1 MGTGLYLAGPA
12 SVRGVQQTRYR
23 KMEDERNLRPGALS
37 GRVRDSLASNP
48 NTSMSKSNTERF
60 YLTTPIYYVNARPHL
75 GHAYSTI
82 VCDAIARRKRA
93 LGIET
98 WFLTGT
104 DEHGQKIE
112 RSAELAG
119 RSPLEFATAISGE
132 FRGLWDQ
139 LGLTYDDYIRTTSER
154 HKRGVQKLFATLQER
169 GFIYKGSYTGQYCVS
184 DELYVDGP
192 PGTVCPDCGRATE
205 TVSEENYF
213 FKLSAFERKLLEFY
227 EANPGFMGPESTR
240 REVISFVRGGLK
252 DLSVSR
258 TSFSWGI
265 PVPGDE
271 KHVVYVWLDAL
282 ANYITA
288 LGYGS
293 DAPEDQEQFKKF
305 WPADLHLIGKEI
317 SRFHCVYWPA
327 FLMAAGIPLP
337 RSVRANGWLLFD
349 QGKMSKSKG
358 NIVRAET
365 VQAVLGADALR
376 YYLLREVPFGQDGTF
391 SFEALVQRYNSDL
404 ANGYGNLVSRVV
416 AMTYQYFDGT
426 VPTPS
431 ERVSQIVEAAETVIA
446 RFGVLFEAFDFSG
459 ALREL
464 WQFITIVDGYISEQ
478 APWKIASIQKKLGT
492 LDELLKYPEEMAKLK
507 SDGQDLGTILYT
519 AAEAIRIITAL
530 VFPVLPD
537 AAAKVWRQLGQGEI
551 ADAAKSAFLTNIAW
565 GGLKA
570 GTRFE
575 APSPLFPRAEK
586 DAVERMQAIEEQ
598 NSKSVIEAAGGSA
611 AKLQPVTSAPAAKEA
626 AEGAT
631 VSEIVKTQ
639 SSEAAEPVDSV
650 GVDAAEEAKAY
661 DAVAAATTAAA
672 KEQADYVPTS
682 VELNAVV
689 PQTAGEAV
697 AAAPAVALPAEQTTF
712 SSPVI
717 SIDDVM
723 KLDLR
728 VAQIVVAER
737 VPKADKL
744 LRLEVDLG
752 YEKRQI
758 LAGIAQYYE
767 PEKLVGRKIVIVANL
782 APRKMRGLESNGMLL
797 AASLEGG
804 APVLAGFLEE
814 VPLGS
819 RLK

>member
-1 MGTGLYLAGPA
+1 MTDSSSTANSTPDSTAG
-12 SVRGVQQTRYR
+12 RY
-23 KMEDERNLRPGALS
+23 
-37 GRVRDSLASNP
+37 
-48 NTSMSKSNTERF
+48 

-93 LGIET
+93 QGIDT

-112 RSAELAG
+112 RSAKLAG
-119 RSPLEFATAISGE
+119 CTPLDFATRISGE
-132 FRGLWDQ
+132 FRDLWDQ
-139 LGLTYDDYIRTTSER
+139 LGLTYDDFIRTTSER
-154 HKRGVQKLFATLQER
+154 HKRGVQHLFATLRDR
-169 GFIYKGSYTGQYCVS
+169 GYIYKGSYTGQYCVS
-184 DELYVDGP
+184 DEAWMDVP
-192 PGTVCPDCGRATE
+192 PGTPCPDCGRMTE

-213 FKLSAFERKLLEFY
+213 FKLSAFEHKLLEFY
-227 EANPGFMGPESTR
+227 EANPNFMGPESTR

-258 TSFSWGI
+258 SSFTWGI

-293 DAPEDQEQFKKF
+293 DDPVDKARFAKF
-305 WPADLHLIGKEI
+305 WPADMHLIGKEI

-327 FLMAAGIPLP
+327 FLMAAGIPTP

-349 QGKMSKSKG
+349 QGKMSKTRG

-365 VQAVLGADALR
+365 VQAILGADALR
-376 YYLLREVPFGQDGTF
+376 YYLLREIPFGQDGNF
-391 SFEALVQRYNSDL
+391 SFEALVQRYNGDL

-416 AMTYQYFDGT
+416 NMMHKFFEGVVPEAGAGT
-426 VPTPS
+426 PAEVALRS
-431 ERVSQIVEAAETVIA
+431 SAADAITA
-446 RFGVLFEAFDFSG
+446 FGSAFDEMNFSE
-459 ALREL
+459 ALKSL
-464 WQFITIVDGYISEQ
+464 WILVADTDGYLTAN
-478 APWKIASIQKKLGT
+478 APWKRPA
-492 LDELLKYPEEMAKLK
+492 DR
-507 SDGQDLGTILYT
+507 SDADHVQLQARVLAT

-530 VFPVLPD
+530 VYPILPE

-551 ADAAKSAFLTNIAW
+551 ADSAKNAFLNDVAW

-570 GTRFE
+570 GTKFGE
-575 APSPLFPRAEK
+575 PAPLFPRAEK
-586 DAVERMQAIEEQ
+586 DTVDRMQNLEDE
-598 NSKSVIEAAGGSA
+598 NNKSVIETASKGEIVSPGPATGSPSVA
-611 AKLQPVTSAPAAKEA
+611 HTVPATTHDSANKTSANR
-626 AEGAT
+626 
-631 VSEIVKTQ
+631 
-639 SSEAAEPVDSV
+639 SSIQ
-650 GVDAAEEAKAY
+650 DALTPNT
-661 DAVAAATTAAA
+661 AVAADQQQVVSIA
-672 KEQADYVPTS
+672 QV
-682 VELNAVV
+682 NAV
-689 PQTAGEAV
+689 PAEMASSRLSTTPI
-697 AAAPAVALPAEQTTF
+697 AAPAGAPLNPPAPGSTPEPAAPEGPQHIT
-712 SSPVI
+712 
-717 SIDDVM
+717 IDDFAKV
-723 KLDLR
+723 DLR
-728 VAQIVVAER
+728 VAQILVAER

-767 PEKLVGRKIVIVANL
+767 PEKLIGRKIVIVANL

-804 APVLAGFLEE
+804 APVLTGFLEE

>member
-1 MGTGLYLAGPA
+1 MTNSDPSSAH
-12 SVRGVQQTRYR
+12 
-23 KMEDERNLRPGALS
+23 
-37 GRVRDSLASNP
+37 
-48 NTSMSKSNTERF
+48 F

-93 LGIET
+93 LGIDT

-104 DEHGQKIE
+104 DEHGQKIV

-119 RSPLEFATAISGE
+119 RTPAEFATAISGE
-132 FRGLWDQ
+132 FRGLWDR
-139 LGLTYDDYIRTTSER
+139 LGLTYDDFIRTTEDR
-154 HKRGVQKLFATLQER
+154 HKRGVQKLFATLR
-169 GFIYKGSYTGQYCVS
+169 DNGFIYKGSYTGQYCVS
-184 DELYVDGP
+184 DEAWVDVDSGAP
-192 PGTVCPDCGRATE
+192 CPDCGRITE
-205 TVSEENYF
+205 TVTEENYF

-227 EANPGFMGPESTR
+227 DANPEFMGPESTR

-293 DAPEDQEQFKKF
+293 DDPVDQARFEKF
-305 WPADLHLIGKEI
+305 WPADMHLIGKEI

-327 FLMAAGIPLP
+327 FLMAAGIPTP
-337 RSVRANGWLLFD
+337 RSVKANGWLLFD
-349 QGKMSKSKG
+349 QGKMSKSRG

-365 VQAVLGADALR
+365 VQEVLGADALR
-376 YYLLREVPFGQDGTF
+376 YFLLREIPFGQDGSF
-391 SFEALVQRYNSDL
+391 SFDALVQRYNGDL

-416 AMTYQYFDGT
+416 NMVHKYFGGV
-426 VPTPS
+426 VPETGA
-431 ERVSQIVEAAETVIA
+431 ETAAEAALHDVAVNTMA
-446 RFGVLFEAFDFSG
+446 AFGPAFDELNFSE
-459 ALREL
+459 ALKSL
-464 WQFITIVDGYISEQ
+464 WLLVAETDGYLTAN
-478 APWKIASIQKKLGT
+478 APWKRPADRSEADHTALQARVL
-492 LDELLKYPEEMAKLK
+492 A
-507 SDGQDLGTILYT
+507 T

-530 VFPVLPD
+530 VYPTLPES
-537 AAAKVWRQLGQGEI
+537 AAKVWLQLGQGDI
-551 ADAAKSAFLTNIAW
+551 SGAARDAFLTELAW

-570 GTRFE
+570 GTKFGE
-575 APSPLFPRAEK
+575 PAPLFSRAEK
-586 DAVERMQAIEEQ
+586 DAVERMQNIEDQ
-598 NSKSVIEAAGGSA
+598 NNKTVIEAAGGAAQETSSA
-611 AKLQPVTSAPAAKEA
+611 RIPESKAPAVQAGSTVGTAGEVKKASEKQASGAKAQVTSADLDT
-626 AEGAT
+626 G
-631 VSEIVKTQ
+631 
-639 SSEAAEPVDSV
+639 
-650 GVDAAEEAKAY
+650 AKAPAY
-661 DAVAAATTAAA
+661 
-672 KEQADYVPTS
+672 QPQ
-682 VELNAVV
+682 VV
-689 PQTAGEAV
+689 PALVGQGFSPGNKPQQSARALAPEVRSSDNSPAISKPPATAPV
-697 AAAPAVALPAEQTTF
+697 ASAANEVAEQQF
-712 SSPVI
+712 APPQVEHI
-717 SIDDVM
+717 GIDDFAKV
-723 KLDLR
+723 DLR
-728 VAQIVVAER
+728 VAQILVAER

-758 LAGIAQYYE
+758 LAGIAQHYE
-767 PEKLVGRKIVIVANL
+767 PEKLIGRKIVIVANL

-814 VPLGS
+814 VPLGA

>member
-1 MGTGLYLAGPA
+1 MTNPA
-12 SVRGVQQTRYR
+12 
-23 KMEDERNLRPGALS
+23 
-37 GRVRDSLASNP
+37 ASAA
-48 NTSMSKSNTERF
+48 RF

-82 VCDAIARRKRA
+82 ICDAIARRKRA

-119 RSPLEFATAISGE
+119 RTPGDFATAISGE
-132 FRGLWDQ
+132 FRGLWDR
-139 LGLTYDDYIRTTSER
+139 LGLSYDDFIRTTEER
-154 HKRGVQKLFATLQER
+154 HKRGLQKLFATLR
-169 GFIYKGSYTGQYCVS
+169 DKGFIYKGSYTGQYCVS
-184 DELYVDGP
+184 DEAYVDGP
-192 PGTVCPDCGRATE
+192 PGTHCPDCGRLTE

-293 DAPEDQEQFKKF
+293 EDPLDQARFAKF
-305 WPADLHLIGKEI
+305 WPADMHLIGKEI

-327 FLMAAGIPLP
+327 FLMAAGIPTPL
-337 RSVRANGWLLFD
+337 SVKANGWLLFD
-349 QGKMSKSKG
+349 QGKMSKSRG

-365 VQAVLGADALR
+365 VQEVLGADALR
-376 YYLLREVPFGQDGTF
+376 YFLLREIPFGQDGSF
-391 SFEALVQRYNSDL
+391 SFDALVQRYNGDL

-416 AMTYQYFDGT
+416 NMVHKYFGGV
-426 VPTPS
+426 VPEAGAET
-431 ERVSQIVEAAETVIA
+431 AAEV
-446 RFGVLFEAFDFSG
+446 
-459 ALREL
+459 ALRESAVRAIAAFGPEFDELNFSEALKGL
-464 WQFITIVDGYISEQ
+464 WTLVAETDGYLTAN
-478 APWKIASIQKKLGT
+478 APWKKPPERSEAEHAT
-492 LDELLKYPEEMAKLK
+492 LQARVLA
-507 SDGQDLGTILYT
+507 T
-519 AAEAIRIITAL
+519 AAESIRVITAL
-530 VFPVLPD
+530 VYPILPES
-537 AAAKVWRQLGQGEI
+537 AAKVWVQLGQGEI
-551 ADAAKSAFLTNIAW
+551 ADAAKNSFLAELAW
-565 GGLKA
+565 GELKA
-570 GTRFE
+570 GTKFGE
-575 APSPLFPRAEK
+575 PAPLFPRAEK
-586 DAVERMQAIEEQ
+586 DAQDRMQNLEDE
-598 NSKSVIEAAGGSA
+598 NNRTVIEAAGGVGDGGAA
-611 AKLQPVTSAPAAKEA
+611 AKSAPAA
-626 AEGAT
+626 AT
-631 VSEIVKTQ
+631 SALGISPVP
-639 SSEAAEPVDSV
+639 EPP
-650 GVDAAEEAKAY
+650 APT
-661 DAVAAATTAAA
+661 VA
-672 KEQADYVPTS
+672 P
-682 VELNAVV
+682 
-689 PQTAGEAV
+689 
-697 AAAPAVALPAEQTTF
+697 APAVAPAPVAASTPIATPATQAAAAPLAAEQAPAAAEVAQHIT
-712 SSPVI
+712 
-717 SIDDVM
+717 IDDFAKV
-723 KLDLR
+723 DLR
-728 VAQIVVAER
+728 VAQILVAER

-767 PEKLVGRKIVIVANL
+767 PEKLIGRKIIIIANL

-804 APVLAGFLEE
+804 APVLAGFLDE
-814 VPLGS
+814 VPLGA

>member
-1 MGTGLYLAGPA
+1 MPIND
-12 SVRGVQQTRYR
+12 SNSNRY
-23 KMEDERNLRPGALS
+23 
-37 GRVRDSLASNP
+37 
-48 NTSMSKSNTERF
+48 

-93 LGIET
+93 LGIDT

-112 RSAELAG
+112 RSAQLAG
-119 RSPLEFATAISGE
+119 RTPMEFATAISAE

-139 LGLTYDDYIRTTSER
+139 LGLTYDDFIRTTEER
-154 HKRGVQKLFATLQER
+154 HKRGVQKLFAALR
-169 GFIYKGSYTGQYCVS
+169 DGGFIYKGSYTGQYCVS
-184 DELYVDGP
+184 DEAYVDGP
-192 PGTVCPDCGRATE
+192 PGTYCPDCGRLTE

-227 EANPGFMGPESTR
+227 EANPGFMGPDSTR

-293 DAPEDQEQFKKF
+293 DDPADQARFAKF

-327 FLMAAGIPLP
+327 FLMAAGIPVP

-376 YYLLREVPFGQDGTF
+376 YFLLREIPFGQDGSF
-391 SFEALVQRYNSDL
+391 SFDALVQRYNGDL

-416 AMTYQYFDGT
+416 NMVHKYFGGVLPEVGVD
-426 VPTPS
+426 TP
-431 ERVSQIVEAAETVIA
+431 AETKLRESAIHAIA
-446 RFGVLFEAFDFSG
+446 NFAPAFDELNFAE
-459 ALREL
+459 ALKNL
-464 WQFITIVDGYISEQ
+464 WLLVAEVDGYLTAN
-478 APWKIASIQKKLGT
+478 APWKRPADRS
-492 LDELLKYPEEMAKLK
+492 E
-507 SDGQDLGTILYT
+507 SDHALHQARVLAT

-530 VFPVLPD
+530 VYPILPD
-537 AAAKVWRQLGQGEI
+537 SAGKVWRQLGQGEI
-551 ADAAKSAFLTNIAW
+551 ADAAKNAFLTEVAW
-565 GGLKA
+565 GGLRA
-570 GTRFE
+570 GTRFGE
-575 APSPLFPRAEK
+575 PAPLFPRAEK
-586 DAVERMQAIEEQ
+586 DAVERMQNLEEK
-598 NSKSVIEAAGGSA
+598 NVGTAVDAVSGNADAADAASA
-611 AKLQPVTSAPAAKEA
+611 VTSAPQAPQSALGVSPVPAPPESAAAPERATASPSVVLVQGQLAGTVPHSPAVHAQLEGQLTEHTA
-626 AEGAT
+626 A
-631 VSEIVKTQ
+631 
-639 SSEAAEPVDSV
+639 PVDSGTPV
-650 GVDAAEEAKAY
+650 ATVQVHQVAAELASSRLN
-661 DAVAAATTAAA
+661 TTP
-672 KEQADYVPTS
+672 V
-682 VELNAVV
+682 
-689 PQTAGEAV
+689 
-697 AAAPAVALPAEQTTF
+697 AAPAGAPLQPAEPTAEPAQFIT
-712 SSPVI
+712 
-717 SIDDVM
+717 IDDFAKVE
-723 KLDLR
+723 LR
-728 VAQIVVAER
+728 VAQILVAER
-737 VPKADKL
+737 IPKADKL

-767 PEKLVGRKIVIVANL
+767 PEKLIGRKIVIVANL

-797 AASLEGG
+797 AASLQDG

-814 VPLGS
+814 VPLGA

>member
-1 MGTGLYLAGPA
+1 MADSAT
-12 SVRGVQQTRYR
+12 QTNRY
-23 KMEDERNLRPGALS
+23 
-37 GRVRDSLASNP
+37 
-48 NTSMSKSNTERF
+48 

-82 VCDAIARRKRA
+82 VCDAMARRKRA
-93 LGIET
+93 LGIDT

-112 RSAELAG
+112 RSAKQAG
-119 RSPLEFATAISGE
+119 CTPQEFATRIAGE
-132 FRGLWDQ
+132 FRGLWDR
-139 LGLTYDDYIRTTSER
+139 LGLTYDDFIRTTEER
-154 HKRGVQKLFATLQER
+154 HKRGVQKLFATLR
-169 GFIYKGSYTGQYCVS
+169 DMGFIYKGSYSGQYCIY
-184 DELYVDGP
+184 DEAYVEGP
-192 PGTVCPDCGRATE
+192 PGTPCPDCGRITE

-213 FKLSAFERKLLEFY
+213 FKLSAFERRLLEFY

-240 REVISFVRGGLK
+240 REVISFVRSGLK

-293 DAPEDQEQFKKF
+293 DDPADQAKFKKF
-305 WPADLHLIGKEI
+305 WPADMHLIGKEI

-327 FLMAAGIPLP
+327 FLMAAGIEPP

-349 QGKMSKSKG
+349 QGKMSKSRG

-365 VQAVLGADALR
+365 VHEVLGADALR
-376 YYLLREVPFGQDGTF
+376 YFLMREIPFGQDGNF
-391 SFEALVQRYNSDL
+391 SFDALVQRYNGDL

-416 AMTYQYFDGT
+416 NMVHKYFSGVMPET
-426 VPTPS
+426 GA
-431 ERVSQIVEAAETVIA
+431 EKQAEAALRASAQSAIA
-446 RFGVLFEAFDFSG
+446 GFGPAFDELNFSE
-459 ALREL
+459 ALKSL
-464 WQFITIVDGYISEQ
+464 WLLVAETDGYLTAN
-478 APWKIASIQKKLGT
+478 APWKKPAERREADHAALQARVLG
-492 LDELLKYPEEMAKLK
+492 
-507 SDGQDLGTILYT
+507 T
-519 AAEAIRIITAL
+519 AAEAIRVITAL
-530 VFPVLPD
+530 VYPILPD

-551 ADAAKSAFLTNIAW
+551 ADAAKESFLKNLAW

-570 GTRFE
+570 GTKLLE
-575 APSPLFPRAEK
+575 PAPLFPRAEK
-586 DAVERMQAIEEQ
+586 DAVERMQSLEE
-598 NSKSVIEAAGGSA
+598 NNDRTAVEAVSQGETGAKAAELAAVPAAASSAPSA
-611 AKLQPVTSAPAAKEA
+611 AAVR
-626 AEGAT
+626 
-631 VSEIVKTQ
+631 
-639 SSEAAEPVDSV
+639 
-650 GVDAAEEAKAY
+650 EEAK
-661 DAVAAATTAAA
+661 
-672 KEQADYVPTS
+672 P
-682 VELNAVV
+682 
-689 PQTAGEAV
+689 
-697 AAAPAVALPAEQTTF
+697 AAPGH
-712 SSPVI
+712 I
-717 SIDDVM
+717 SIDDFAKV
-723 KLDLR
+723 DLR
-728 VAQIVVAER
+728 VAQILVAER

-758 LAGIAQYYE
+758 LAGIAQHYE

-797 AASLEGG
+797 AASLEDG

-814 VPLGS
+814 VPLGA

>member
-1 MGTGLYLAGPA
+1 MNNRLPLKNGLPPEGQLDAIIPPMTTNA
-12 SVRGVQQTRYR
+12 SSPNRY
-23 KMEDERNLRPGALS
+23 
-37 GRVRDSLASNP
+37 
-48 NTSMSKSNTERF
+48 

-93 LGIET
+93 MGIET
-98 WFLTGT
+98 WLLTGT

-112 RSAELAG
+112 RSAALAG
-119 RSPLEFATAISGE
+119 RTPMEFATAISGE
-132 FRGLWDQ
+132 FRGLWDR
-139 LGLTYDDYIRTTSER
+139 LGLTNDDFIRTTEER
-154 HKRGVQKLFATLQER
+154 HKHGVQKLFATLR
-169 GFIYKGSYTGQYCVS
+169 DKGYIYKGSYTGQYCVS
-184 DELYVDGP
+184 DEAYVDGP
-192 PGTVCPDCGRATE
+192 PGTPCPDCGRITE

-240 REVISFVRGGLK
+240 REVISFVRSGLK

-293 DAPEDQEQFKKF
+293 DDPAEQARFEKF
-305 WPADLHLIGKEI
+305 WPADMHLIGKEI

-327 FLMAAGIPLP
+327 FLMAAGIAVP

-349 QGKMSKSKG
+349 QGKMSKSRG

-365 VQAVLGADALR
+365 VQDVLGADALR
-376 YYLLREVPFGQDGTF
+376 YFLLREIPFGQDGSF
-391 SFEALVQRYNSDL
+391 SFDALVQRYNGDL

-416 AMTYQYFDGT
+416 NMVHKYFGGV
-426 VPTPS
+426 VP
-431 ERVSQIVEAAETVIA
+431 EAGAETLAEGSLRECAVRTIA
-446 RFGVLFEAFDFSG
+446 AFGVEFEAMNFSE
-459 ALREL
+459 ALKAL
-464 WQFITIVDGYISEQ
+464 WTLVAETDGFLTAN
-478 APWKIASIQKKLGT
+478 APWKRPT
-492 LDELLKYPEEMAKLK
+492 DRPEAEHVAL
-507 SDGQDLGTILYT
+507 QARVLAT

-530 VFPVLPD
+530 VYPILPES
-537 AAAKVWRQLGQGEI
+537 AAKVWRQLGQGEI
-551 ADAAKSAFLTNIAW
+551 ADAAKKSFLTDISW

-570 GTRFE
+570 GTKFGE
-575 APSPLFPRAEK
+575 PAPLFPRAEK
-586 DAVERMQAIEEQ
+586 DAIDRMQSMEDE
-598 NSKSVIEAAGGSA
+598 NNKSVIEAAAGVAAAGGLT
-611 AKLQPVTSAPAAKEA
+611 AKEPAPAAMKAVEA
-626 AEGAT
+626 
-631 VSEIVKTQ
+631 
-639 SSEAAEPVDSV
+639 P
-650 GVDAAEEAKAY
+650 KA
-661 DAVAAATTAAA
+661 AVAAVIAPAPIA
-672 KEQADYVPTS
+672 KETPITLAAVP
-682 VELNAVV
+682 APV
-689 PQTAGEAV
+689 PAAV
-697 AAAPAVALPAEQTTF
+697 AAPAAPAVEGAPAQAAAVEGPQHIT
-712 SSPVI
+712 
-717 SIDDVM
+717 IDDFTKVE
-723 KLDLR
+723 LR
-728 VAQIVVAER
+728 VAQILVAER

-767 PEKLVGRKIVIVANL
+767 PEKLIGRKIIIVANL

-797 AASLEGG
+797 AASLPDG

-814 VPLGS
+814 VPLGA

>member
-1 MGTGLYLAGPA
+1 MT
-12 SVRGVQQTRYR
+12 
-23 KMEDERNLRPGALS
+23 DS
-37 GRVRDSLASNP
+37 GSHP
-48 NTSMSKSNTERF
+48 ERF

-93 LGIET
+93 MGIET

-112 RSAELAG
+112 RSAKLAG
-119 RSPLEFATAISGE
+119 CSPQEFADKIAGE
-132 FRGLWDQ
+132 FRGLWDL
-139 LGLTYDDYIRTTSER
+139 LGITYDDFIRTTEER
-154 HKRGVQKLFATLQER
+154 HKRGVQHLFATLRDR
-169 GFIYKGSYTGQYCVS
+169 GYIYKGSYTGQYCVS
-184 DELYVDGP
+184 CEEWIDGP
-192 PGTVCPDCGRATE
+192 PGTICSIHGTVTE

-293 DAPEDQEQFKKF
+293 DDDEKFKKF

-327 FLMAAGIPLP
+327 FLMAAGIPVP

-349 QGKMSKSKG
+349 QGKMSKSRG

-365 VQAVLGADALR
+365 VHAVLGTDALR
-376 YYLLREVPFGQDGTF
+376 YFLLREIPFGQDGNF
-391 SFEALVQRYNSDL
+391 SFDALVQRYNGDL

-416 AMTYQYFDGT
+416 NMVHKYFGG
-426 VPTPS
+426 VTPEAGAATPAESGLRESAQNAIAAFGLAFDELNFS
-431 ERVSQIVEAAETVIA
+431 EALKALWALVAET
-446 RFGVLFEAFDFSG
+446 
-459 ALREL
+459 
-464 WQFITIVDGYISEQ
+464 DGYLTAN
-478 APWKIASIQKKLGT
+478 APWKKPA
-492 LDELLKYPEEMAKLK
+492 ER
-507 SDGQDLGTILYT
+507 SDADHAALQARVLTT
-519 AAEAIRIITAL
+519 AAEAIRVITAL
-530 VFPVLPD
+530 AYPIVPD
-537 AAAKVWRQLGQGEI
+537 AAAKVWRQLGQGEL
-551 ADAAKSAFLTNIAW
+551 ADAAKTGFLKNLAW

-570 GTRFE
+570 GTKFGE
-575 APSPLFPRAEK
+575 PAPLFPRAEK
-586 DAVERMQAIEEQ
+586 DTVERMENLEDD
-598 NSKSVIEAAGGSA
+598 NNRTVIEAASNDVNA
-611 AKLQPVTSAPAAKEA
+611 AKTAPPAPATQSAPPAAIAPKAAVPQAPAPAAKPA
-626 AEGAT
+626 A
-631 VSEIVKTQ
+631 
-639 SSEAAEPVDSV
+639 PVF
-650 GVDAAEEAKAY
+650 AKAE
-661 DAVAAATTAAA
+661 TQPPLPTAAA
-672 KEQADYVPTS
+672 SEPAGPPVIPGGSTAPVQEAAPPQV
-682 VELNAVV
+682 AQV
-689 PQTAGEAV
+689 PQHIT
-697 AAAPAVALPAEQTTF
+697 
-712 SSPVI
+712 
-717 SIDDVM
+717 IDDFV
-723 KLDLR
+723 KVDLR
-728 VAQIVVAER
+728 VAQILVAER

-767 PEKLVGRKIVIVANL
+767 PEKLIGRKIVIVANL

>member
-1 MGTGLYLAGPA
+1 MNNSAP
-12 SVRGVQQTRYR
+12 SSERY
-23 KMEDERNLRPGALS
+23 
-37 GRVRDSLASNP
+37 
-48 NTSMSKSNTERF
+48 

-93 LGIET
+93 LGIDT

-112 RSAELAG
+112 RSAAQAG
-119 RSPLEFATAISGE
+119 RTPAEFAAAISGE
-132 FRGLWDQ
+132 FRGLWER
-139 LGLTYDDYIRTTSER
+139 LGISNDDFIRTTEER
-154 HKRGVQKLFATLQER
+154 HKRGVQKLFSVLCER

-184 DELYVDGP
+184 DEAYVDGP
-192 PGTVCPDCGRATE
+192 PGTPCPDCGRITE

-227 EANPGFMGPESTR
+227 DANPGFMGPESTR

-271 KHVVYVWLDAL
+271 KHVIYVWLDAL

-293 DAPEDQEQFKKF
+293 DDPENQARFQKF
-305 WPADLHLIGKEI
+305 WPADMHLIGKEI

-327 FLMAAGIPLP
+327 FLMAAGIPVP

-349 QGKMSKSKG
+349 QGKMSKSRG

-365 VQAVLGADALR
+365 VQEVLGADALR
-376 YYLLREVPFGQDGTF
+376 YFLLREIPFGQDGSF
-391 SFEALVQRYNSDL
+391 SFDALVQRYNGDL

-416 AMTYQYFDGT
+416 NMVHKYFGGVLPET
-426 VPTPS
+426 GAPT
-431 ERVSQIVEAAETVIA
+431 AAETALSESAARAIA
-446 RFGVLFEAFDFSG
+446 AFGPAFDELNFSE
-459 ALREL
+459 ALKSL
-464 WQFITIVDGYISEQ
+464 WLLVAETDGYLTAN
-478 APWKIASIQKKLGT
+478 APWKKP
-492 LDELLKYPEEMAKLK
+492 PER
-507 SDGQDLGTILYT
+507 SDADHAALQARVLAT
-519 AAEAIRIITAL
+519 AAEAIRVITGL
-530 VFPVLPD
+530 VYPILPD
-537 AAAKVWRQLGQGEI
+537 SAAKVWRQLGQGEI
-551 ADAAKSAFLTNIAW
+551 ADAAKNSFLTTLAW

-570 GTRFE
+570 GTKFGDP
-575 APSPLFPRAEK
+575 APLFPRAEK
-586 DAVERMQAIEEQ
+586 DAIERMQNIEDQ
-598 NSKSVIEAAGGSA
+598 NNKTVIEAAGGQEQPTPSA
-611 AKLQPVTSAPAAKEA
+611 PDAPPSAVAVSPVPAAPEPKVAPAPATPSAVPPTLTAPATPPAAASQPATAAPAA
-626 AEGAT
+626 AT
-631 VSEIVKTQ
+631 EK
-639 SSEAAEPVDSV
+639 
-650 GVDAAEEAKAY
+650 
-661 DAVAAATTAAA
+661 
-672 KEQADYVPTS
+672 
-682 VELNAVV
+682 
-689 PQTAGEAV
+689 PQH
-697 AAAPAVALPAEQTTF
+697 
-712 SSPVI
+712 I
-717 SIDDVM
+717 SIDDFV
-723 KLDLR
+723 KVDLR
-728 VAQIVVAER
+728 VAQILVAER

-767 PEKLVGRKIVIVANL
+767 PEKLIGRKIVIVANL

-797 AASLEGG
+797 AASLPDG
-804 APVLAGFLEE
+804 APVLAGFLED
-814 VPLGS
+814 VPLGA

>member
-1 MGTGLYLAGPA
+1 MTNSA
-12 SVRGVQQTRYR
+12 SSSARY
-23 KMEDERNLRPGALS
+23 
-37 GRVRDSLASNP
+37 
-48 NTSMSKSNTERF
+48 

-82 VCDAIARRKRA
+82 VCDTIARRKRA

-112 RSAELAG
+112 RSAEKAG
-119 RSPLEFATAISGE
+119 RTPMEFATAISAE
-132 FRGLWDQ
+132 WRGLWDR
-139 LGLTYDDYIRTTSER
+139 LGLTYDDFIRTTEPR
-154 HKRGVQKLFATLQER
+154 HERGVQKLFATLRDR

-192 PGTVCPDCGRATE
+192 AGTVCPDCGRVTE

-227 EANPGFMGPESTR
+227 DANPGFMGPESTR
-240 REVISFVRGGLK
+240 REVISFVRGGLR

-271 KHVVYVWLDAL
+271 KHVIYVWLDAL

-293 DAPEDQEQFKKF
+293 DDPADKARFEKF
-305 WPADLHLIGKEI
+305 WPADLHLVGKEI
-317 SRFHCVYWPA
+317 TRFHCVYWPA

-349 QGKMSKSKG
+349 QGKMSKSRG

-365 VQAVLGADALR
+365 VVEVLGADALR
-376 YYLLREVPFGQDGTF
+376 YFLLREIPFGQDGSF
-391 SFEALVQRYNSDL
+391 SFDALVQRYNSDL

-416 AMTYQYFDGT
+416 NMVHKYFGGV
-426 VPTPS
+426 VPKAGVETHAEISLRESAERTIAAFGPAFDELNFS
-431 ERVSQIVEAAETVIA
+431 EALKALWILVAET
-446 RFGVLFEAFDFSG
+446 
-459 ALREL
+459 
-464 WQFITIVDGYISEQ
+464 DGYLTAN
-478 APWKIASIQKKLGT
+478 APWKKPA
-492 LDELLKYPEEMAKLK
+492 DR
-507 SDGQDLGTILYT
+507 SDADHTALQARVLAT

-530 VFPVLPD
+530 VYPILPD

-551 ADAAKSAFLTNIAW
+551 ADAAKKSFLTNLAW
-565 GGLKA
+565 GVLKA
-570 GTRFE
+570 GTKFGE
-575 APSPLFPRAEK
+575 PAPLFPRAEK
-586 DAVERMQAIEEQ
+586 DAVERMQNIEDQ
-598 NSKSVIEAAGGSA
+598 NSSSAVEAATSGAANSGSA
-611 AKLQPVTSAPAAKEA
+611 AKAADATSAPSQTPVPPQAPAKSGTATSVPAAKTENK
-626 AEGAT
+626 GAI
-631 VSEIVKTQ
+631 VSEK
-639 SSEAAEPVDSV
+639 SEKQTLGDSAPVDSV
-650 GVDAAEEAKAY
+650 GVDAANEAHAY
-661 DAVAAATTAAA
+661 ETVALASSLVAA
-672 KEQADYVPTS
+672 
-682 VELNAVV
+682 VV
-689 PQTAGEAV
+689 QSPAPAQV
-697 AAAPAVALPAEQTTF
+697 AAEPQK
-712 SSPVI
+712 I
-717 SIDDVM
+717 SIDDVI
-723 KLDLR
+723 KVDLR
-728 VAQIVVAER
+728 VAQILVAER

-758 LAGIAQYYE
+758 LAGIAQFYE
-767 PEKLVGRKIVIVANL
+767 PEMLVGRKIIIVANL

-797 AASLEGG
+797 AASLPDG

-814 VPLGS
+814 VPLGA

>member
-1 MGTGLYLAGPA
+1 MT
-12 SVRGVQQTRYR
+12 
-23 KMEDERNLRPGALS
+23 
-37 GRVRDSLASNP
+37 DSKPSP
-48 NTSMSKSNTERF
+48 EHY

-93 LGIET
+93 LGIDT

-112 RSAELAG
+112 RSAKLAG
-119 RSPLEFATAISGE
+119 STPQEFTTAIAGE

-139 LGLTYDDYIRTTSER
+139 LGLTYDDFIRTTEDR
-154 HKRGVQKLFATLQER
+154 HKRAVQHLFATLRDR
-169 GFIYKGSYTGQYCVS
+169 GYIYKGSYTGQYCVS

-192 PGTVCPDCGRATE
+192 PGTPCPDCGRVTE

-227 EANPGFMGPESTR
+227 EANPNFMGPESTR

-288 LGYGS
+288 LGYAS
-293 DAPEDQEQFKKF
+293 DDPAAQARFAKF
-305 WPADLHLIGKEI
+305 WPADMHLIGKEI

-327 FLMAAGIPLP
+327 FLMAAGIAPP
-337 RSVRANGWLLFD
+337 KSVRANGWLLFD
-349 QGKMSKSKG
+349 QGKMSKSRG

-365 VQAVLGADALR
+365 VMQVLGADALR
-376 YYLLREVPFGQDGTF
+376 YFLLREIPFGQDGNF
-391 SFEALVQRYNSDL
+391 SFDALVQRYNGDL

-416 AMTYQYFDGT
+416 NMVHKYFGGVVPESGKDTEAEGSLRQTSVDTIAAFGT
-426 VPTPS
+426 AFDELNFSDALKMLWVL
-431 ERVSQIVEAAETVIA
+431 VAET
-446 RFGVLFEAFDFSG
+446 
-459 ALREL
+459 
-464 WQFITIVDGYISEQ
+464 DGYLNAN
-478 APWKIASIQKKLGT
+478 APWKKPA
-492 LDELLKYPEEMAKLK
+492 ER
-507 SDGQDLGTILYT
+507 SDADHAALQARVLTT

-530 VFPVLPD
+530 VYPILPD

-551 ADAAKSAFLTNIAW
+551 ADAAKQAFLVNLAW
-565 GGLKA
+565 GGLKP
-570 GTRFE
+570 GTRFGE
-575 APSPLFPRAEK
+575 PAPLFPRSEK
-586 DAVERMQAIEEQ
+586 DAIERMQNLEDKNNASAVDAV
-598 NSKSVIEAAGGSA
+598 SKTEGTAPQAAPA
-611 AKLQPVTSAPAAKEA
+611 PAPAAQPKPATKPAPAPVARPA
-626 AEGAT
+626 AG
-631 VSEIVKTQ
+631 
-639 SSEAAEPVDSV
+639 
-650 GVDAAEEAKAY
+650 DAP
-661 DAVAAATTAAA
+661 AAATAPPAVIPAAPA
-672 KEQADYVPTS
+672 ANVTPAAPPSEP
-682 VELNAVV
+682 
-689 PQTAGEAV
+689 P
-697 AAAPAVALPAEQTTF
+697 AAAPAEEPKHIT
-712 SSPVI
+712 
-717 SIDDVM
+717 IDDFAKVE
-723 KLDLR
+723 LR
-728 VAQIVVAER
+728 VAQVLVAER
-737 VPKADKL
+737 IPKADKL

-797 AASLEGG
+797 AASLPDG

-814 VPLGS
+814 VPLGA

>member
-1 MGTGLYLAGPA
+1 MTN
-12 SVRGVQQTRYR
+12 S
-23 KMEDERNLRPGALS
+23 DS
-37 GRVRDSLASNP
+37 G
-48 NTSMSKSNTERF
+48 TERF

-93 LGIET
+93 LGIDT

-119 RSPLEFATAISGE
+119 RTPAEFATAISGE
-132 FRGLWDQ
+132 FRGLWRR
-139 LGLTYDDYIRTTSER
+139 LGITNDDFIRTTEKR
-154 HKRGVQKLFATLQER
+154 HQRGVQRLFATLR
-169 GFIYKGSYTGQYCVS
+169 DKGFIYKGSYTGQYCVS
-184 DELYVDGP
+184 DEAYVDGP
-192 PGTVCPDCGRATE
+192 PGTPCPDCGRITE

-227 EANPGFMGPESTR
+227 EANPGFMVPESTR

-258 TSFSWGI
+258 TTVSWGI

-271 KHVVYVWLDAL
+271 KHVIYVWLDAL
-282 ANYITA
+282 GNYITA

-293 DAPEDQEQFKKF
+293 NDAADKARFEKF
-305 WPADLHLIGKEI
+305 WPADMHLIGKEI

-327 FLMAAGIPLP
+327 FLMAAGIDVP
-337 RSVRANGWLLFD
+337 RSVKANGWLLFD

-365 VQAVLGADALR
+365 VQDVLGADALR
-376 YYLLREVPFGQDGTF
+376 YFLLREIPFGQDGNF
-391 SFEALVQRYNSDL
+391 SFNALVQRYNGDL

-416 AMTYQYFDGT
+416 NMVHKYFGGV
-426 VPTPS
+426 VP
-431 ERVSQIVEAAETVIA
+431 EVGAETQAEV
-446 RFGVLFEAFDFSG
+446 
-459 ALREL
+459 ALRESAAKAIAAFGPAFDELNFSEALKSL
-464 WQFITIVDGYISEQ
+464 WVLVAETDGYLTAN
-478 APWKIASIQKKLGT
+478 APWKKPA
-492 LDELLKYPEEMAKLK
+492 ER
-507 SDGQDLGTILYT
+507 SDADHVALQARVLAT
-519 AAEAIRIITAL
+519 AAEAIRIVTAL
-530 VFPVLPD
+530 VYPVLPE

-551 ADAAKSAFLTNIAW
+551 ADAAMNSFLTELTW

-570 GTRFE
+570 GTKFGE
-575 APSPLFPRAEK
+575 PAPLFPRAEK
-586 DAVERMQAIEEQ
+586 DAVERMQSLEEE
-598 NSKSVIEAAGGSA
+598 NSRTVIEAAGGQ
-611 AKLQPVTSAPAAKEA
+611 KNEVEA
-626 AEGAT
+626 AEARVPASPAVTMKASEAG
-631 VSEIVKTQ
+631 EIVREVHEKNASGAKAHDDAGDVLRGLKPPPPSV
-639 SSEAAEPVDSV
+639 SSKAAIEAAPSAASAVQLPPAGTAPVL
-650 GVDAAEEAKAY
+650 AAERL
-661 DAVAAATTAAA
+661 VAPP
-672 KEQADYVPTS
+672 QAPD
-682 VELNAVV
+682 
-689 PQTAGEAV
+689 
-697 AAAPAVALPAEQTTF
+697 AAPADHPAEVQH
-712 SSPVI
+712 I
-717 SIDDVM
+717 GIDDFAKVE
-723 KLDLR
+723 LR
-728 VAQIVVAER
+728 VAQILVAER

-767 PEKLVGRKIVIVANL
+767 PEKLVGRKIIIVANL

-804 APVLAGFLEE
+804 SPVLAGFLEE
-814 VPLGS
+814 VPLGA